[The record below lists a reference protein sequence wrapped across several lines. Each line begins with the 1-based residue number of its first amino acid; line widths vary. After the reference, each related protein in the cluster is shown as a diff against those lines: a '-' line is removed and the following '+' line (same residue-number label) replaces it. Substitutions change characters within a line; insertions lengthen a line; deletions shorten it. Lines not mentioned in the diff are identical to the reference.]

1 MAVVGRDV
9 EAGCRVEDRA
19 VVDGYATTIG
29 CEESGD
35 GFEGEGFAR
44 AGLAEEDCDSGSD
57 LELGHE
63 PEAAERE
70 GDVDFN
76 HRARLPARA
85 NPRKAIRTARAMA
98 ARTTAM
104 AMAALAS
111 ASMASRI
118 ASGMVWVRPATL
130 PANMMVAPNSPKARA
145 QAMTAPPASEGRASG
160 TVMRRN
166 VRQGRAPRVG
176 GDGFEA
182 LVDALEAGAGGA
194 DVEGGGDEHLRQHDG
209 GGGEGDVDPGTGQ
222 RAADGSLP
230 SQEQQ
235 QGQAA
240 DDGGQ
245 DDGQVD
251 DGVDQ
256 GAAGKASP
264 GQEVGGGG
272 AQGNDGHDRDGG
284 GDERELDS
292 AADEGAG
299 ESRADIG
306 LGDAAGDEDSDG
318 SQNEGECQGC
328 QQPDEELAPGKWGAR
343 G

>member
-9 EAGCRVEDRA
+9 EAGCRVEHRA
-19 VVDGYATTIG
+19 VVDGYATAIG
-29 CEESGD
+29 SEESGD

-57 LELGHE
+57 LEPGHE

-85 NPRKAIRTARAMA
+85 NPRKAIRTASAIA

-130 PANMMVAPNSPKARA
+130 PANMMVAPNSPRARA
-145 QAMTAPPASEGRASG
+145 QAMTAPPASEG
-160 TVMRRN
+160 
-166 VRQGRAPRVG
+166 QGQRHGDAAKRAPGAGAEG
-176 GDGFEA
+176 GGHGFEA
-182 LVDALEAGAGGA
+182 LVDALEACAGGA

-209 GGGEGDVDPGTGQ
+209 GGGEGDVNAGTGE

-230 SQEQQ
+230 TQEQQ
-235 QGQAA
+235 QRQPAN
-240 DDGGQ
+240 DGGQ
-245 DDGQVD
+245 NDWQVD
-251 DGVDQ
+251 DGVDKN
-256 GAAGKASP
+256 AAGEAST
-264 GQEVGGGG
+264 GQEVGGGS
-272 AQGNDGHDRDGG
+272 AQGHDGHNRDYG
-284 GDERELDS
+284 GDERELNGS
-292 AADEGAG
+292 ADEWAG
-299 ESRADIG
+299 EGRADVG
-306 LGDAAGDEDSDG
+306 LGDAAGN
-318 SQNEGECQGC
+318 QH
-328 QQPDEELAPGKWGAR
+328 AYR
-343 G
+343 GQH